1 MASPGTHIKF
11 TAVIMLALLAV
22 SIMAQSGNRP
32 HANASGGVQVGVIAR
47 RDDNRSSPITSKDV
61 AIFDNGAEQSIRNF
75 TPDPSPARIVL
86 LVDNSLSIRADVE
99 KLEQAA
105 REFAYEIFEGDKL
118 LIVGYDEQA
127 EIVSDWTDDAK
138 AIEASLKLFRKKGQP
153 HLFDAIRAV
162 VEEAL
167 RPLPSQKRIIIV
179 ISDGLDRGSK
189 ATFEQTLAELQAEN
203 IMVYAVQAVD
213 RTRGA
218 IRRDVPKPK
227 VVIDK
232 LAEGTGG
239 QIFSID
245 EPQLAAKAIC
255 DELRKNRYTLL
266 CSFKRAF
273 RHAAGIAGRGKPGNH
288 RESEV
293 NAAAKLAFLARVQ
306 IKKPRHYQQDQQ
318 FHEDEEPE
326 NERAIF
332 EERVRISYVGSN
344 DQATEDPYY
353 LPFSIPPRHYFSF
366 NNPDS
371 QCITFNAYCLLSLPG
386 TFIPIGRLFA
396 PAICAESI
404 AASPWIT
411 TRPLPCLKASA

>member
-1 MASPGTHIKF
+1 
-11 TAVIMLALLAV
+11 
-22 SIMAQSGNRP
+22 
-32 HANASGGVQVGVIAR
+32 
-47 RDDNRSSPITSKDV
+47 
-61 AIFDNGAEQSIRNF
+61 
-75 TPDPSPARIVL
+75 
-86 LVDNSLSIRADVE
+86 VD

-138 AIEASLKLFRKKGQP
+138 AMEASLKLFRKKGQP
-153 HLFDAIRAV
+153 HLFDAIGAV

-167 RPLPSQKRIIIV
+167 RPLPAQKRIIVV

-189 ATFEQTLAELQAEN
+189 ATFEKTLAELQAEN

-255 DELRKNRYTLL
+255 DELRQNRYVL
-266 CSFKRAF
+266 
-273 RHAAGIAGRGKPGNH
+273 
-288 RESEV
+288 
-293 NAAAKLAFLARVQ
+293 
-306 IKKPRHYQQDQQ
+306 
-318 FHEDEEPE
+318 
-326 NERAIF
+326 
-332 EERVRISYVGSN
+332 SYVPSS
-344 DQATEDPYY
+344 A
-353 LPFSIPPRHYFSF
+353 PFGQPRSLLVIG
-366 NNPDS
+366 NEG
-371 QCITFNAYCLLSLPG
+371 ITVRAKSMQQPN
-386 TFIPIGRLFA
+386 
-396 PAICAESI
+396 
-404 AASPWIT
+404 
-411 TRPLPCLKASA
+411 

>member
-1 MASPGTHIKF
+1 MRLSRSSGIK
-11 TAVIMLALLAV
+11 IKGLLALLILALLSA
-22 SIMAQSGNRP
+22 SILAQSGNRP
-32 HANASGGVQVGVIAR
+32 HANASGGVMVGVIAR
-47 RDDNRSSPITSKDV
+47 RDDNRPTPVTSKEV
-61 AIFDNGAEQSIRNF
+61 AVYDNGVEQSIRNF
-75 TPDPSPARIVL
+75 TKDPSPSRIVL

-138 AIEASLKLFRKKGQP
+138 AIESSLKLFRKKGQP

-167 RPLPSQKRIIIV
+167 RPMQNQKRIIVV

-189 ATFEQTLAELQAEN
+189 STFDQTLAELQSEN

-245 EPQLAAKAIC
+245 DSSAAAKAIC
-255 DELRKNRYTLL
+255 DELRQNRYTL
-266 CSFKRAF
+266 
-273 RHAAGIAGRGKPGNH
+273 
-288 RESEV
+288 
-293 NAAAKLAFLARVQ
+293 
-306 IKKPRHYQQDQQ
+306 
-318 FHEDEEPE
+318 
-326 NERAIF
+326 
-332 EERVRISYVGSN
+332 SYVPSSTPYG
-344 DQATEDPYY
+344 QARSLLVLGNEG
-353 LPFSIPPRHYFSF
+353 
-366 NNPDS
+366 
-371 QCITFNAYCLLSLPG
+371 ITVRAKSMQQPN
-386 TFIPIGRLFA
+386 
-396 PAICAESI
+396 
-404 AASPWIT
+404 
-411 TRPLPCLKASA
+411 